1 MKRIDDKIKEIEKK
15 DKRYQWAYYI
25 IVAMLV
31 GFLYYVST
39 TRKQMDLQADQI
51 DVLTIKATETYK
63 DLKKSDSI
71 NKKLYDDLK
80 NSLQPEQY
88 WNHIEK
94 ANSVEDY
101 IEYLTNIWGIKRD
114 SLDMNSAISNIKNSS
129 SIGESGWLYVGN
141 ETENGPYVQ
150 PTKGQIA
157 KIIWRRGLE
166 KVGQIASIED
176 TKPKE
181 NDIIKMVKSTNRI
194 TYRRANFN
202 STKNKEGWRPSSKA
216 FVSEVKKNDAEV
228 WVKIRYY

>member
-25 IVAMLV
+25 IVAMLA

-39 TRKQMDLQADQI
+39 TRKQIDLQADQI

-71 NKKLYDDLK
+71 NKKLYNDLK

-88 WNHIEK
+88 WKHIEK

-114 SLDMNSAISNIKNSS
+114 SLDMNTAISNIKSSS

-141 ETENGPYVQ
+141 ETENGPYTQ

-157 KIIWRRGLE
+157 KIIWRRGIE
-166 KVGQIASIED
+166 KVDEIASIEN